1 MGETGQPLSGNVGWP
16 ANEIQSK
23 QDQAYISYGK
33 IAYGPTWY
41 FSGLSDDAFKAL
53 GIQYFNNVASQRPYA
68 QPIAPTS
75 QINNPGVGVE
85 PPNAEISVTRNAD
98 GSVAGRIPNTSVVV
112 NLPKASA

>member
-1 MGETGQPLSGNVGWP
+1 MGETGQPLSGGIGWP

-33 IAYGPTWY
+33 LAYGPTWY
-41 FSGLSDDAFKAL
+41 FSGLTDDQFIAL
-53 GIQYFNNVASQRPYA
+53 GVTYFNNIASKQPYA

-98 GSVAGRIPNTSVVV
+98 GSLHGKIPGTTVTV
-112 NLPKASA
+112 NLPG